1 VITTLMCNEEIRWQ
15 ELAEQLQMSV
25 EQIQAMTAYSEERMQ
40 RFAEDGLILFD
51 REGIVMREKGS
62 PYVRTV
68 AASLDPLL
76 IHSDKTFSKPI

>member
-1 VITTLMCNEEIRWQ
+1 MCNEEIRWQ

-40 RFAEDGLILFD
+40 RFAEDGLSLR

-62 PYVRTV
+62 PYS
-68 AASLDPLL
+68 AL
-76 IHSDKTFSKPI
+76 